1 MECFQLSEKDS
12 TGKLKVKKSVLQ
24 IQP

>member
-12 TGKLKVKKSVLQ
+12 TGKLKVRKSVLQ